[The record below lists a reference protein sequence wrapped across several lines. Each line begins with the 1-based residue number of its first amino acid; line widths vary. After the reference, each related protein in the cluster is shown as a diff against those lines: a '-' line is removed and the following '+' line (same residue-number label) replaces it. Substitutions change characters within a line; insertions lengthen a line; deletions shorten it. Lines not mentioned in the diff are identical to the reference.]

1 MAHED
6 RISALRAAFG
16 ERVRGLLTDAHGTI
30 HCTTDPDTLVRLC
43 EFLND
48 SDAFRCVYLSDLT
61 AIDLGEGAPAA
72 AATNGDAAPSDGEG
86 TPSPAKPATPSKVE
100 GHPTL
105 ADRGL
110 FVVYCLFSLQHRFT
124 IEIKAP
130 VDYHR
135 PVCPSVTKIWP
146 AANWFEREVYDLF
159 GVEFTGHPDLRRILN
174 PPNWDG
180 HPLRKSY
187 ISKPLT
193 REQIARLVGIDP
205 VTMQPIGEVPPTPY
219 E

>member
-16 ERVRGLLTDAHGTI
+16 ERVRGLLADAHGTL
-30 HCTTDPDTLVRLC
+30 HGTTDSENIVRVA
-43 EFLND
+43 EFLHD

-61 AIDLGEGAPAA
+61 AIDLGEGTAP
-72 AATNGDAAPSDGEG
+72 ATNGETAPAGGEG
-86 TPSPAKPATPSKVE
+86 EGEAVAKPAKAKADAP
-100 GHPTL
+100 HPTL

-110 FVVYCLFSLQHRFT
+110 FVVYCLFSLEHRVT
-124 IEIKAP
+124 VEVKVP

-135 PVCPSVTKIWP
+135 PECPSVTKIWP

-159 GVEFTGHPDLRRILN
+159 GVEFAGHPDLRRILN

-187 ISKPLT
+187 VSKPLT

-205 VTMQPIGEVPPTPY
+205 VTMQPLGEVPPTPY